1 MQDVTEP
8 NITKLLYTRTEVSS
22 MLSLSPRS
30 VDYLIAAGNLK
41 AIRIGRSVRITLASL
56 NEFVER
62 DRQTES
68 GMAQGQRL
76 AVNG

>member
-1 MQDVTEP
+1 VQDVTEP

-41 AIRIGRSVRITLASL
+41 VIRIGRSVRITLASL

-62 DRQTES
+62 DRPTES
-68 GMAQGQRL
+68 RVTMP
-76 AVNG
+76 

>member
-1 MQDVTEP
+1 MHHSTDP

-30 VDYLIAAGNLK
+30 VDYLIAVGRLSVL
-41 AIRIGRSVRITLASL
+41 RIGRSERITLASL

-62 DRQTES
+62 NRQTDDKTIRPGSVEK
-68 GMAQGQRL
+68 Q
-76 AVNG
+76 